1 MARDIPL
8 RHMAKFL
15 AANAGTP
22 FEPPL
27 VKPGEM
33 QLYSYYRPGLLAGD
47 YSINVEQVI
56 ESDSYESK
64 DPPNDHDKGW
74 RRKKLTKQ
82 NRREASQN
90 VFIPAPQE
98 FEVMA
103 PQFAI
108 ERSMVNSYYPPDG
121 HQDEARIL
129 PHIVLNDPHFPWERH
144 AGAGVL
150 MPDLCDPDLESD
162 RVTPKT
168 SDPPTNMFRSA
179 VPWLA
184 VMVFD
189 PAELI
194 LPVDFK
200 PYLIKDSPSIDLK
213 LDRQPL
219 SGAFAMQ
226 VQEYMHLALGSRINY
241 DAGFATDTKGL
252 DELKASNEAMT
263 AIFPTKA
270 TFLKLFTQ
278 TAADG
283 TMQSNVEGNK
293 YLAHMRAVNTE
304 GFPDAGVEQVGNY
317 SIVVSGRTARLDL
330 TVPTTQ
336 ICHLISIEHV
346 DSTLQGVHDAVKT
359 DNDAIAAEL
368 LADPKSTKVATVGM
382 ERIAMVSLFS
392 WTYTAL
398 PPHPWD
404 FVEDTREIM
413 KSMQML
419 KPPQSL
425 LDVLVEASKVTS
437 GTPAV
442 ATKQAKTAGAL
453 HKRLD
458 AGYSLA
464 RWRTETGEETAA
476 FSRGPLVPQRVQW
489 PPRDD
494 WCAGSNTSKEYQILD
509 PATGLIDLS
518 YSSAWQLGKACAI
531 ADTAFNAALM
541 RFRSL
546 VYNWAVSKV
555 HSDDNGVSSTHTII
569 AGLTDKMKTLKSL
582 AKGTSTPEPQRIV
595 QPTARTLPPHA
606 IDDPAIRPRIALAMK
621 DEIAKQTS
629 AGSAIWTEFS
639 LDKPNN
645 SDWPLV
651 SSWLANKLSLADI
664 PAHFLIPDPSFLPN
678 ESLRFFHIDRN
689 WTDCLIDGALSVANH
704 LDRDDDL
711 VRDYIKGVFN
721 EYLKADVGGAHMQV
735 PFNGFILRSQIVQV
749 MPDLRIT
756 VTWTGDDPKKTDSRA
771 PYCRYTKLDDITL
784 LCLLDRQVEELDN
797 ITFAQPPHQQ
807 RFSLGSSLTTTGLP
821 KFNLTKLYTR
831 SPLVG
836 KDWPTLS
843 PSPSDTEAAAWYDV
857 DSRMVRVTPLAKA
870 INAKLTFGSA
880 SGKGEAYLDYV
891 PNSAELA
898 MELNDKA
905 YYFKITPSTS
915 ISKLGETDIRQLWCA
930 NSRDWTTDPVET
942 EDTSATAG
950 MGEKEPDGISQG
962 DPKNNIRI
970 QAPFDP
976 PARAVAS
983 TNVTVTGKPADI
995 SPIMNSNRQSWFSLD
1010 VFPDYKGKPPKWD
1023 RDAYDPNGYI
1033 PMKNDYLFDLIFVI
1047 RKSSSGNAQNLAEVV
1062 VNLPHSGVTDV
1073 EALVDVNYNDP
1084 RARMLSNQRFVVY
1097 INWTTTH
1104 IQIRVVPRS
1113 AKPRPTIVMNDERTR
1128 DLSFRLAEVPI
1139 ALGIGPTSVN
1149 VHGQGQQP
1157 GFRTKVRWEEKYY
1170 TDDMRAFVSVPGGG
1184 KGIKELWKVDS
1195 GDPGK

>member
-8 RHMAKFL
+8 RHMARML
-15 AANAGTP
+15 AAKAGTP
-22 FEPPL
+22 FEPPA
-27 VKPGEM
+27 VDPGQM

-47 YSINVEQVI
+47 YSITVEQVI
-56 ESDSYESK
+56 ESDSYELKANHK
-64 DPPNDHDKGW
+64 DEHDKEW
-74 RRKKLTKQ
+74 RRVSIAKQ
-82 NRREASQN
+82 NKRETSRN
-90 VFIPAPQE
+90 IFVPAPQD
-98 FEVMA
+98 FEVVA

-129 PHIVLNDPHFPWERH
+129 PHIVLNDPHFPWERA
-144 AGAGVL
+144 AGIIVPG
-150 MPDLCDPDLESD
+150 LCDPDLD
-162 RVTPKT
+162 ANRKPIKP
-168 SDPPTNMFRSA
+168 SDPTTNTFRSA

-194 LPVDFK
+194 LPVNFK
-200 PYLIKDSPSIDLK
+200 PKLIQDAPLIDLK
-213 LDRQPL
+213 LDKQPL

-226 VQEYMHLALGSRINY
+226 VQEYMHLTLGSRVNY

-278 TAADG
+278 TAAEG

-304 GFPDAGVEQVGNY
+304 GFPDAGIEQVGNY

-330 TVPTTQ
+330 TLPTTQ
-336 ICHLISIEHV
+336 ICHLVSIEHV
-346 DSTLQGVHDAVKT
+346 DSTLQSVHDAVKT
-359 DNDAIAAEL
+359 DNDAVAAA
-368 LADPKSTKVATVGM
+368 LAADSKSARVAIVGN

-398 PPHPWD
+398 PPNPVN
-404 FVEDTREIM
+404 FVDDMRAMT

-425 LDVLVEASKVTS
+425 LKGLDSASTATS

-442 ATKQAKTAGAL
+442 LTKQAKTAGAL

-458 AGYSLA
+458 AGYSIA

-489 PPRDD
+489 PPNDD

-509 PATGLIDLS
+509 PATGLMDLS
-518 YSSAWQLGKACAI
+518 YSSAWQLGKALAI

-546 VYNWAVSKV
+546 VYNWAVNKV
-555 HSDDNGVSSTHTII
+555 HSDDNGVSSTQTMI
-569 AGLTDKMKTLKSL
+569 AGLTDNVKTLKSL
-582 AKGTSTPEPQRIV
+582 AKGTNTPEPRRIV
-595 QPTARTLPPHA
+595 QPTPRTLAPHA
-606 IDDPAIRPRIALAMK
+606 IDNPAIRPKIALAMK

-629 AGSAIWTEFS
+629 AGEAIWTEFS
-639 LDKPNN
+639 LAKPNN
-645 SDWPLV
+645 SDWPLI
-651 SSWLANKLSLADI
+651 SIWLADKLSLADI

-689 WTDCLIDGALSVANH
+689 WMDCLIDGALSVANH

-749 MPDLRIT
+749 MPDMRIT
-756 VTWTGDDPKKTDSRA
+756 VTWKGDDPKKVDPRA
-771 PYCRYTKLDDITL
+771 PYCRYTKLDSITL

-807 RFSLGSSLTTTGLP
+807 RFSLGYEITAAGLP
-821 KFNLTKLYTR
+821 EFNLTKLFTR
-831 SPLVG
+831 KQPATG
-836 KDWPTLS
+836 DWPTLT
-843 PSPSDTEAAAWYDV
+843 PSPSATETAAWYDV

-870 INAKLTFGSA
+870 INEKLIFGSA
-880 SGKGEAYLDYV
+880 TGDDEAYLDFV

-905 YYFKITPSTS
+905 YYFKLKQSAS
-915 ISKLGETDIRQLWCA
+915 ISKLGETDIRQLWCTK
-930 NSRDWTTDPVET
+930 SRPWTTDPVEI
-942 EDTSATAG
+942 EDTSATDG
-950 MGEKEPDGISQG
+950 IGDKEPDGIPQG
-962 DPKNNIRI
+962 DPKTNIRI
-970 QAPFDP
+970 QAPFDS
-976 PARAVAS
+976 PATAVAS
-983 TNVTVTGKPADI
+983 TNVSVTGKPADI
-995 SPIMNSNRQSWFSLD
+995 SPIINSNKQSWFTLD
-1010 VFPDYKGKPPKWD
+1010 IFPDYKGKPPKWD
-1023 RDAYDPNGYI
+1023 GDAFDPNGYI

-1047 RKSSSGNAQNLAEVV
+1047 RKTSGGNAQNLAEVV
-1062 VNLPHSGVTDV
+1062 VNLPHTGVTDV
-1073 EALVDVNYNDP
+1073 EALVDTNYNDP
-1084 RARMLSNQRFVVY
+1084 QARMLSNQRFVVY
-1097 INWTTTH
+1097 INRTTTH
-1104 IQIRVVPRS
+1104 IQVRVVPRS
-1113 AKPRPTIVMNDERTR
+1113 AKPRPTIIMSDERTR

-1139 ALGIGPTSVN
+1139 AAGIGPTTVN
-1149 VHGQGQQP
+1149 VHGQGKQP
-1157 GFRTKVRWEEKYY
+1157 GFRTKVQWEEKYY
-1170 TDDMRAFVSVPGGG
+1170 TDDMKAYVSVPGGG
-1184 KGIKELWKVDS
+1184 KGTKELWKVDK
-1195 GDPGK
+1195 GDPGR